1 MKQFAKVVSIFA
13 GIVVLVMVGL
23 FAVKSVMVRTA
34 DQNANMRAIMQ
45 ADTENGAAGAVFNN
59 TADGEIVTI
68 PDDEVITDTFTP
80 PEEDA
85 IPVGPGVIAAPDT
98 ADVGQTSKFLYD
110 NAVAY
115 IAQPEHR
122 EAVLALLS
130 AEPSGKVMIDAN
142 QPEGGLAKS
151 FFSEFL
157 GTANYTG
164 CRVGFALKNGDAAVE
179 FASAMQD
186 DTAAAYAARID
197 QAGEAEVKT
206 EVTEVTVLAGL
217 KKTVVTTTV
226 VTTTTPDGTD
236 VQSSV
241 STRTEKI

>member
-1 MKQFAKVVSIFA
+1 MKQFAKAVSIFA

-23 FAVKSVMVRTA
+23 FAVKSVMARTA
-34 DQNANMRAIMQ
+34 EQDANMRSIMQ

-59 TADGEIVTI
+59 GEDGEIVTI
-68 PDDEVITDTFTP
+68 PDNEVITDTFTP
-80 PEEDA
+80 PEENA

-98 ADVGQTSKFLYD
+98 ADVAQTSKSLYD
-110 NAVAY
+110 SAVAY

-122 EAVLALLS
+122 EAVLALLN
-130 AEPSGKVMIDAN
+130 AESSPKVLIDAS
-142 QPEGGLAKS
+142 QSEGLAKS

-157 GTANYTG
+157 SAGNYAG
-164 CRVGFALKNGDAAVE
+164 CRVGFTLKDGDAAVE
-179 FASAMQD
+179 YASAMQG

-197 QAGEAEVKT
+197 QACETEVKT
-206 EVTEVTVLAGL
+206 EVTEVTVLSGL

-226 VTTTTPDGTD
+226 ITTTTPDGTD

-241 STRTEKI
+241 SSRTEKN

>member
-1 MKQFAKVVSIFA
+1 MKQFAKAVSIFA

-23 FAVKSVMVRTA
+23 FAVKSIMARTA
-34 DQNANMRAIMQ
+34 EQDANLRAVMQ
-45 ADTENGAAGAVFNN
+45 ADAESGAAGAVYNN
-59 TADGEIVTI
+59 EPDGELVTI
-68 PDDEVITDTFTP
+68 PDDQVITDTFTP

-85 IPVGPGVIAAPDT
+85 IPVGAGVIAAAPDT
-98 ADVGQTSKFLYD
+98 ADVAQISKFLYD
-110 NAVAY
+110 SAVAY

-122 EAVLALLS
+122 EAVLALLN
-130 AEPSGKVMIDAN
+130 ANASGKAAIDASG
-142 QPEGGLAKS
+142 QDGLSKS

-157 GTANYTG
+157 GAGDFTG
-164 CRVGFALKNGDAAVE
+164 CRVGFTLKDGDAMVE

-186 DTAAAYAARID
+186 DTAAAYAAKID
-197 QAGEAEVKT
+197 QSCETEVKT
-206 EVTEVTVLAGL
+206 EVTEVTVLSGL

-241 STRTEKI
+241 SSRTEKA

>member
-1 MKQFAKVVSIFA
+1 MKQFAKAVSIFA

-23 FAVKSVMVRTA
+23 FAVKSVMARSA
-34 DQNANMRAIMQ
+34 EQDANMRAVIQ
-45 ADTENGAAGAVFNN
+45 ADAENGVAGAVYNN
-59 TADGEIVTI
+59 EEDGEIVTI
-68 PDDEVITDTFTP
+68 PDDQVITDTFTP

-98 ADVGQTSKFLYD
+98 ADVAQTSKFLYD
-110 NAVAY
+110 SAAAY

-122 EAVLALLS
+122 EAVLALLNADS
-130 AEPSGKVMIDAN
+130 SGKAVIASSQQD
-142 QPEGGLAKS
+142 GLAKS

-157 GTANYTG
+157 DGADYAG
-164 CRVGFALKNGDAAVE
+164 CRVGFALKDGNAAVE
-179 FASAMQD
+179 FASAMQGD
-186 DTAAAYAARID
+186 MAAAYAAKID
-197 QAGEAEVKT
+197 QTCETEVKT

-226 VTTTTPDGTD
+226 VTTTTPDGTS

-241 STRTEKI
+241 SSKTENT